1 MKSVDLFS
9 MLNTLPDAWIQEAEG
24 PMVRQKSVRGR
35 KTIRFL
41 LIAAL
46 VACLGAT
53 AYAAIARNLNW
64 TPEQQEA
71 LQPYQETVYI
81 GVASKNWDV
90 YDVVVE
96 LSAELKDD
104 GNLNITANPWS
115 TKTGEDTYGENT
127 EKALEAGEEYWLEKW
142 DGEAFQEMKTLNE
155 APWQVSRQSIP
166 AGEKTSWTVDPVRM
180 YGQLEPGIYRVGM
193 MLNTPEAPENTMGV
207 YAKFVVFSDDIQG
220 YLDDFENALTR
231 LKAKQTLHI
240 RSESYYA
247 MDDQDLT
254 KDVWWDNGNFLER
267 RCSYIHGLHQFQWDR
282 AEMEWNGQRYSL
294 SWGSE
299 EMDGP
304 PAEMETVYY
313 DASDCVELALSVTE
327 SFLYRTEQA
336 AADGDTVIFRQGP
349 FEFWGGV
356 REGAELR
363 VQYDAAG
370 EIRKI
375 DYISEQEQTTT
386 IEVVDET
393 PEQIAGAIASVD
405 IRTPPAFSYAEELE
419 AIEAMGYEMQ
429 TQGFA
434 GTQPQ
439 ASPDRD
445 AILKLAQR
453 EVAGKDFNVFTVS
466 YDEETQMWKVE
477 CMYSSDSEPYEVIY
491 LDSTGIPKLHAIRPL
506 REDYSDESLPKPQ
519 QWRLLQ

>member
-142 DGEAFQEMKTLNE
+142 DGEAFQEMKTLSE

-240 RSESYYA
+240 RRESYYA

-375 DYISEQEQTTT
+375 DYISEQQTTT